1 MNKPSNT
8 TEKGLSISTK
18 IDLALIIL
26 FLVILLVSAL
36 YQFNSQ
42 RSLVEELVMDQTETL
57 ADSYFDNVNTLMLTG
72 GMANKEIARKKVT
85 AREEVLDARII
96 RGEGIIKIFG
106 AGNELNAIKD
116 DFDKR
121 ALAGEKIDTIIKDDR
136 GRILTVVIP
145 MRAEKDYRGTN
156 CLLCHPV
163 TEGDVLGAVRVDYSL
178 KKLDNTVFKE
188 LWFNIGLNSA
198 LLVAGLLIISFILKK
213 LVVSPIRKVT
223 QVVRAIE
230 QQSDLGLRAEVK
242 SKDELGRLA
251 IAINLMMEKF
261 SSIITRVNASTL
273 QLAEES
279 AQLTDITT
287 QSIDGVR
294 KQQQESQQV
303 ATAMTEMEANA
314 NEVAG
319 SASNASDAAN
329 QADAQAKEG
338 GKVVNNAIACIN
350 TLADDVSQAFDVIR
364 QLETD
369 SDGIGKVVEVI
380 TNIAEQ
386 TNLLALNAAIEAARA
401 GEQGRGFAVVADE
414 VRTLATRTHKATQE
428 IQTMIEGLQRQS
440 QNAANMMSQ
449 SQQRVETSVT
459 EAAHAG
465 DSLSKITLS
474 ISTISQMNEHIA
486 SASHQQSMVASEISR
501 NITVISDVT
510 GQTADNSE
518 KIAHTSQQLAQLAYE
533 LKQVMGQ
540 FKV

>member
-1 MNKPSNT
+1 MNQASKH

-18 IDLALIIL
+18 IDLALVFL

-42 RSLVEELVMDQTETL
+42 RNLVEELVMDQTETL

-96 RGEGIIKIFG
+96 RGEGIIKLFG
-106 AGNELNAIKD
+106 TGNEQNKIKD
-116 DFDKR
+116 DLDKR
-121 ALAGEKIDTIIKDDR
+121 ALAGEKIDSIIKDER
-136 GRILTVVIP
+136 GRVLTVVIP

-163 TEGDVLGAVRVDYSL
+163 TEGDVLGAVRVDFSL

-188 LWFNIGLNSA
+188 LWFNIGLNSI
-198 LLVAGLLIISFILKK
+198 LLIAGLLIISFILKK

-223 QVVRAIE
+223 HLVRAIE
-230 QQSDLGLRAEVK
+230 QDSDLTLRAEVR
-242 SKDELGRLA
+242 SNDELGRLA
-251 IAINLMMEKF
+251 IALNKMMEKF
-261 SSIITRVNASTL
+261 SSIITHINASTV

-279 AQLTDITT
+279 IELTSITT
-287 QSIDGVR
+287 QSIEGVR
-294 KQQQESQQV
+294 RQQNESQQV
-303 ATAMTEMEANA
+303 ATAMTEMEANS
-314 NEVAG
+314 NEVAN
-319 SASNASDAAN
+319 SAKSASDAAN
-329 QADAQAKEG
+329 QADEQAIEG
-338 GKVVNNAIACIN
+338 GDVVNNAITCIN
-350 TLADDVSQAFDVIR
+350 ALAKDVDQAFDVIR
-364 QLETD
+364 QLESD

-440 QNAANMMSQ
+440 ESAANMMSQ
-449 SQQRVETSVT
+449 SQKRVETSVA

-465 DSLSKITLS
+465 ESLNRITQS
-474 ISTISQMNEHIA
+474 INTISQMNEHIA
-486 SASHQQSMVASEISR
+486 SASHQQSLVVSEISR
-501 NITVISDVT
+501 NITAISDVT
-510 GQTADNSE
+510 GQTAENSE
-518 KIAHTSQQLAQLAYE
+518 KIAHTSQQLSNLAAE

>member
-42 RSLVEELVMDQTETL
+42 RNLVEELVMDQTETL

-96 RGEGIIKIFG
+96 RGEGIVKFFG
-106 AGNELNAIKD
+106 AGDELNAVKD

-121 ALAGEKIDTIIKDDR
+121 ALNGEKIDTIITDER
-136 GRILTVVIP
+136 GRVLTVVIP

-163 TEGDVLGAVRVDYSL
+163 AEGDVLGAVRVDYSL
-178 KKLDNTVFKE
+178 QKLDNTVFKE
-188 LWFNIGLNSA
+188 LWLNIGLNSA
-198 LLVAGLLIISFILKK
+198 LLIAGLLIISFILKK

-223 QVVRAIE
+223 EVVRAIE
-230 QQSDLGLRAEVK
+230 QQSDLSLRAEVK

-261 SSIITRVNASTL
+261 GSIITRVSASTL

-279 AQLTDITT
+279 AQLTNITT

-449 SQQRVETSVT
+449 SQKRVETSVT

-465 DSLSKITLS
+465 DSLNKITHS

-510 GQTADNSE
+510 DQTADNSE

>member
-1 MNKPSNT
+1 MNQASKH

-18 IDLALIIL
+18 IDLALVFL

-42 RSLVEELVMDQTETL
+42 RNLVEELVMDQTETL

-96 RGEGIIKIFG
+96 RGEGIIKLFG
-106 AGNELNAIKD
+106 AGNEQNKIKD
-116 DFDKR
+116 DLDKR
-121 ALAGEKIDTIIKDDR
+121 ALAGEKIDSIIKDER
-136 GRILTVVIP
+136 GRVLTVVIP

-163 TEGDVLGAVRVDYSL
+163 TEGDVLGAVRVDFSL

-188 LWFNIGLNSA
+188 LWFNIGLNSI
-198 LLVAGLLIISFILKK
+198 LLIAGLLIISFILKK

-223 QVVRAIE
+223 RLVRAIE
-230 QQSDLGLRAEVK
+230 QDSDLTLRAEVR
-242 SKDELGRLA
+242 SNDELGRLA
-251 IAINLMMEKF
+251 IALNKMMEKF
-261 SSIITRVNASTL
+261 SSIITHINASTV

-279 AQLTDITT
+279 IELTSITT
-287 QSIDGVR
+287 QSIEGVR
-294 KQQQESQQV
+294 RQQNESQQV
-303 ATAMTEMEANA
+303 ATAMTEMEANS
-314 NEVAG
+314 NEVAN
-319 SASNASDAAN
+319 SAKSASDAAN
-329 QADAQAKEG
+329 QADEQAIEG
-338 GKVVNNAIACIN
+338 GDVVNNAITCIN
-350 TLADDVSQAFDVIR
+350 ALAKDVDQAFDVIR
-364 QLETD
+364 QLESD

-440 QNAANMMSQ
+440 ESAANMMSQ
-449 SQQRVETSVT
+449 SQKRVETSVA

-465 DSLSKITLS
+465 ESLNRITQS
-474 ISTISQMNEHIA
+474 INTISQMNEHIA
-486 SASHQQSMVASEISR
+486 SASHQQSLVVSEISR
-501 NITVISDVT
+501 NITAISDVT
-510 GQTADNSE
+510 GQTAENSE
-518 KIAHTSQQLAQLAYE
+518 KIAHTSQQLSNLAAE

>member
-1 MNKPSNT
+1 MNQPSNT

-18 IDLALIIL
+18 IDLTLSIL
-26 FLVILLVSAL
+26 FLIILLVSAL

-42 RSLVEELVMDQTETL
+42 RNLLEEMVMDQTETL
-57 ADSYFDNVNTLMLTG
+57 ADSYFDNVNTLMMTG
-72 GMANKEIARKKVT
+72 GMANKAIARKKVT

-96 RGEGIIKIFG
+96 RGEGIIKMFG
-106 AGNELNAIKD
+106 VGDELNAVKD
-116 DFDKR
+116 GFDKR
-121 ALAGEKIDTIIKDDR
+121 ALAGEKIDAIIKDER

-145 MRAEKDYRGTN
+145 MRAEKEYRGAN

-178 KKLDNTVFKE
+178 KKLDSTVFKE

-198 LLVAGLLIISFILKK
+198 LLIAGLLIISFILKK

-223 QVVRAIE
+223 HVVRAIE
-230 QQSDLGLRAEVK
+230 QQSDLSLRAEVK
-242 SKDELGRLA
+242 SSDELGRLA
-251 IAINLMMEKF
+251 VAINLMMEKF
-261 SSIITRVNASTL
+261 STIITRVNASTL
-273 QLAEES
+273 QLAGES
-279 AQLTDITT
+279 AQLTNITT

-294 KQQQESQQV
+294 MQQQESQQV

-319 SASNASDAAN
+319 SASNASAAAN

-338 GKVVNNAIACIN
+338 SKVVNNAIDCIN

-364 QLETD
+364 QLESD

-449 SQQRVETSVT
+449 SQKRVKTGVT
-459 EAAHAG
+459 EAANAG
-465 DSLSKITLS
+465 DSLNKITHS

-518 KIAHTSQQLAQLAYE
+518 KIAHTSQQLAQLADE

>member
-1 MNKPSNT
+1 MNKPINT
-8 TEKGLSISTK
+8 TEKGLSISTQ

-42 RSLVEELVMDQTETL
+42 RSRVEELVMDQTETL

>member
-1 MNKPSNT
+1 MNQASKH

-18 IDLALIIL
+18 IDLALVFL

-42 RSLVEELVMDQTETL
+42 RNLVEELVMDQTETL

-96 RGEGIIKIFG
+96 RGEGIIKLFG
-106 AGNELNAIKD
+106 AGNEQNKIKD
-116 DFDKR
+116 DLDKR
-121 ALAGEKIDTIIKDDR
+121 ALAGEKIDSIIKDER
-136 GRILTVVIP
+136 GRVLTVVIP

-163 TEGDVLGAVRVDYSL
+163 TEGDVLGAVRVDFSL

-188 LWFNIGLNSA
+188 LWFNISLNSI
-198 LLVAGLLIISFILKK
+198 LLIAGLLIISFILKK

-223 QVVRAIE
+223 HLVRAIE
-230 QQSDLGLRAEVK
+230 QDSDLTLRAEVR
-242 SKDELGRLA
+242 SNDELGRLA
-251 IAINLMMEKF
+251 IALNKMMEKF
-261 SSIITRVNASTL
+261 SSIITHINASTV

-279 AQLTDITT
+279 IELTSITT
-287 QSIDGVR
+287 QSIEGVR
-294 KQQQESQQV
+294 RQQNESQQV
-303 ATAMTEMEANA
+303 ATAMTEMEANS
-314 NEVAG
+314 NEVAN
-319 SASNASDAAN
+319 SAKSASDAAN
-329 QADAQAKEG
+329 QADEQAIEG
-338 GKVVNNAIACIN
+338 GDVVNNAITCIN
-350 TLADDVSQAFDVIR
+350 ALAKDVDQAFDVIR
-364 QLETD
+364 QLESD

-440 QNAANMMSQ
+440 ESAANMMSQ
-449 SQQRVETSVT
+449 SQKRVETSVA

-465 DSLSKITLS
+465 ESLNRITQS
-474 ISTISQMNEHIA
+474 INTISQMNEHIA
-486 SASHQQSMVASEISR
+486 SASHQQSLVVSEISR
-501 NITVISDVT
+501 NITAISDVT
-510 GQTADNSE
+510 GQTAENSE
-518 KIAHTSQQLAQLAYE
+518 KIAHTSQQLSNLAAE

>member
-1 MNKPSNT
+1 MNQASKH
-8 TEKGLSISTK
+8 TENGLSISTK
-18 IDLALIIL
+18 IDLALVFL

-42 RSLVEELVMDQTETL
+42 RNLVEELVMDQTETL

-96 RGEGIIKIFG
+96 RGEGIIKLFG
-106 AGNELNAIKD
+106 AGNEQNKIKD
-116 DFDKR
+116 DLDKR
-121 ALAGEKIDTIIKDDR
+121 ALAGEKIDSIIKDER
-136 GRILTVVIP
+136 GRVLTVVIP

-163 TEGDVLGAVRVDYSL
+163 TEGDVLGAVRVDFSL

-188 LWFNIGLNSA
+188 LWFNIGLNSI
-198 LLVAGLLIISFILKK
+198 LLIAGLLIISFILKK

-223 QVVRAIE
+223 HLVRAIE
-230 QQSDLGLRAEVK
+230 QDSDLTLRAEVR
-242 SKDELGRLA
+242 SNDELGRLA
-251 IAINLMMEKF
+251 IALNKMMEKF
-261 SSIITRVNASTL
+261 SSIITHINASTV

-279 AQLTDITT
+279 IELTSITT
-287 QSIDGVR
+287 QSIEGVR
-294 KQQQESQQV
+294 RQQNESQQV
-303 ATAMTEMEANA
+303 ATAMTEMEANS
-314 NEVAG
+314 NEVAN
-319 SASNASDAAN
+319 SAKSASDAAN
-329 QADAQAKEG
+329 QADEQAIEG
-338 GKVVNNAIACIN
+338 GDVVNNAITCIN
-350 TLADDVSQAFDVIR
+350 ALAKDVDQAFDVIR
-364 QLETD
+364 QLESD

-440 QNAANMMSQ
+440 ESAANMMSQ
-449 SQQRVETSVT
+449 SQKRVETSVA

-465 DSLSKITLS
+465 ESLNRITQS
-474 ISTISQMNEHIA
+474 INTISQMNEHIA
-486 SASHQQSMVASEISR
+486 SASHQQSLVVSEISR
-501 NITVISDVT
+501 NITAISDVT
-510 GQTADNSE
+510 GQTAENSE
-518 KIAHTSQQLAQLAYE
+518 KIAHTSQQLSNLAAE

>member
-1 MNKPSNT
+1 MNQASKH

-18 IDLALIIL
+18 IDLALVFL

-42 RSLVEELVMDQTETL
+42 RNLVEELVMDQTETL

-96 RGEGIIKIFG
+96 RGEGIIKLFG
-106 AGNELNAIKD
+106 AGNEQNKIKD
-116 DFDKR
+116 DLDKR
-121 ALAGEKIDTIIKDDR
+121 ALAGEKIDSIIKDER
-136 GRILTVVIP
+136 GRVLTVVIP

-163 TEGDVLGAVRVDYSL
+163 TEGDVLGAVRVDFSL

-188 LWFNIGLNSA
+188 LWFNIGLNSI
-198 LLVAGLLIISFILKK
+198 LLIAGLLIISFILKK

-223 QVVRAIE
+223 HLVRAIE
-230 QQSDLGLRAEVK
+230 QDSDLTLRAEVR
-242 SKDELGRLA
+242 SNDELGRLA
-251 IAINLMMEKF
+251 IALNKMMEKF
-261 SSIITRVNASTL
+261 SSIITHINASTV

-279 AQLTDITT
+279 IELTSITT
-287 QSIDGVR
+287 QSIEGVR
-294 KQQQESQQV
+294 RQQNESQQV
-303 ATAMTEMEANA
+303 ATAMTEMEANS
-314 NEVAG
+314 NEVAN
-319 SASNASDAAN
+319 SAKSASDAAN
-329 QADAQAKEG
+329 QADEQAIEG
-338 GKVVNNAIACIN
+338 GDVVNNAITCIN
-350 TLADDVSQAFDVIR
+350 ALAKDVDQAFDVIR
-364 QLETD
+364 QLESD

-440 QNAANMMSQ
+440 ESAANMMSQ
-449 SQQRVETSVT
+449 SQKRVETSVA

-465 DSLSKITLS
+465 ESLNRITQS
-474 ISTISQMNEHIA
+474 INTISQMNEHIA
-486 SASHQQSMVASEISR
+486 SASHQQSLVVSEISR
-501 NITVISDVT
+501 NITAISDVT
-510 GQTADNSE
+510 GQTAENSE
-518 KIAHTSQQLAQLAYE
+518 KIAHTSQQLSNLAAE

>member
-1 MNKPSNT
+1 MNQASKH
-8 TEKGLSISTK
+8 TENGLSISTK
-18 IDLALIIL
+18 IDLALVFL

-42 RSLVEELVMDQTETL
+42 RNLVEELVMDQTETL

-96 RGEGIIKIFG
+96 RGEGIIKLFG
-106 AGNELNAIKD
+106 AGNEQNKIKD
-116 DFDKR
+116 DLDKR
-121 ALAGEKIDTIIKDDR
+121 ALAGEKIDSIIKDER
-136 GRILTVVIP
+136 GRVLTVVIP

-163 TEGDVLGAVRVDYSL
+163 TEGDVLGAVRVDFSL

-188 LWFNIGLNSA
+188 LWFNIGLNSI
-198 LLVAGLLIISFILKK
+198 LLIAGLLIISFILKK

-223 QVVRAIE
+223 HLVRAIE
-230 QQSDLGLRAEVK
+230 QDSDLTLRAEVR
-242 SKDELGRLA
+242 SNDELGRLA
-251 IAINLMMEKF
+251 IALNKMMEKF
-261 SSIITRVNASTL
+261 SSIITHINASTV

-279 AQLTDITT
+279 IELTSITT
-287 QSIDGVR
+287 QSIEGVR
-294 KQQQESQQV
+294 RQQNESQQV
-303 ATAMTEMEANA
+303 ATAMTEMEANS
-314 NEVAG
+314 NEVAN
-319 SASNASDAAN
+319 SAKSASDAAN
-329 QADAQAKEG
+329 QADEQAIEG
-338 GKVVNNAIACIN
+338 GDVVNNAITCIN
-350 TLADDVSQAFDVIR
+350 ALAKDVDQAFDVIR
-364 QLETD
+364 QLESD

-440 QNAANMMSQ
+440 ESAANMMSQ
-449 SQQRVETSVT
+449 SQKRVETSVA

-465 DSLSKITLS
+465 ESLNRITQS
-474 ISTISQMNEHIA
+474 INTISQMNEHIA
-486 SASHQQSMVASEISR
+486 SASHQQSLVVSEISR
-501 NITVISDVT
+501 NITAISDVT
-510 GQTADNSE
+510 GQTAENSE
-518 KIAHTSQQLAQLAYE
+518 KIAHTSQQLS
-533 LKQVMGQ
+533 
-540 FKV
+540 